1 MAETRRLASEAEFLS
16 LVDKHFSNKH
26 PHMALGRGDDC
37 AELICPHDLCM
48 TSDLFLEDVHFRTSY
63 FSPRD
68 IGWKAL
74 AVNFSDLAA
83 AGARPVGWNMNLM
96 LPKGVSLDYVDALLQ
111 GMADLAG
118 QYDAPLTGGDLSR
131 ADKLGVS
138 ITAWGAPA
146 AGVGGKFLR
155 RSGGQAGDALFLGR
169 EGTHDPGLA
178 RVGLLDLEETLR
190 GGPAAPNPNSHSP
203 DFPVPLAA
211 YPTARAAH
219 LRPRPLLELGQ
230 TLALAGVAALMDVS
244 DGLARDLPR
253 LLGHEG
259 NCKEGRTPGRDP
271 RQPLGA
277 DIRLDPGLLHPE
289 VLAFARA
296 RGLDPVREAFLGGED
311 YLLLGACSKAV
322 LRGLLEQGANLL
334 PLGVITAG
342 PDMVVNGQTWTG
354 SGFDHFS

>member
-74 AVNFSDLAA
+74 AVNFSDLAS
-83 AGARPVGWNMNLM
+83 AGAKPVGWNMNLM
-96 LPKGVSLDYVDALLQ
+96 LPKDTSLGYVAALLQ
-111 GMADLAG
+111 GMAELAA

-138 ITAWGAPA
+138 ITAWGAPSS
-146 AGVGGKFLR
+146 GRGFLR
-155 RSGGQAGDALFLGR
+155 RNGGQVGDRLFLSLTR
-169 EGTHDPGLA
+169 EQSLGLA
-178 RVGLLDLEETLR
+178 RVGLLDLEAAKGSP
-190 GGPAAPNPNSHSP
+190 GGAAGSP
-203 DFPVPLAA
+203 A
-211 YPTARAAH
+211 YPVSHAAH
-219 LRPRPLLELGQ
+219 LRPAPLVELGRVLAQ
-230 TLALAGVAALMDVS
+230 TGVAVLMDVS

-253 LLGHEG
+253 LLGHERG
-259 NCKEGRTPGRDP
+259 LN
-271 RQPLGA
+271 LGA
-277 DIRLDPGLLHPE
+277 KIEIDTADLHPE
-289 VLAFARA
+289 VLAFAKA

-311 YLLLGACSKAV
+311 YLLLGACSTHLLQV
-322 LRGLLEQGANLL
+322 MLNRGMDVL

-342 PDMVVNGQTWTG
+342 PGITVNGQIFDLA
-354 SGFDHFS
+354 GFDHFS